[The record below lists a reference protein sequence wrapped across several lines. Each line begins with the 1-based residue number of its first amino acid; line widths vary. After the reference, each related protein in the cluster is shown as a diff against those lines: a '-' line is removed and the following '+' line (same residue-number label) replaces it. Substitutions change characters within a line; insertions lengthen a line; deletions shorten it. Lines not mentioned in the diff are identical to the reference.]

1 LRQVQVTADVGERFG
16 RRLSPLGP
24 HVLQA
29 LTDAFQRAGSLGFL
43 PPPEEPHGLG
53 DRLIGGRISLSFI
66 LQCPVSVANP
76 RVNGLSDTNFL
87 EVPAYHRPP

>member
-53 DRLIGGRISLSFI
+53 DRLIGGRKSRSFI
-66 LQCPVSVANP
+66 LQRPVSVANP
-76 RVNGLSDTNFL
+76 RVNGLS
-87 EVPAYHRPP
+87 